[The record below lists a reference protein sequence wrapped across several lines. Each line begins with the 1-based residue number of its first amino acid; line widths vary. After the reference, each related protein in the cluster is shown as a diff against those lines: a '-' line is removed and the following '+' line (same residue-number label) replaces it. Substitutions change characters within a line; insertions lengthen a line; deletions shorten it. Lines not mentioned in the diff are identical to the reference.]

1 MKILITGCAGF
12 VGHNLS
18 KKLLEDNHHVTGID
32 NLNNYYDVNL
42 KKNRL
47 KNILNNYKDFKFFK
61 LNLSDTMKTKK
72 FFNSKKFEFVI
83 HLASQAG
90 VRHSIKN
97 PLSYIDNNIIA
108 YINILES
115 VKKKSSTRIIFA
127 SSSSVY
133 GNKLIFPLK
142 EAFNTDNQLQMYGV
156 SKKTMELISS
166 AYNNLYN
173 LDIIALRFFTVYGPW
188 GRPDMALFKFVESI
202 IKNKKINVYN
212 YGKHVRDFTY
222 IGDLSES
229 IRLIINKKQK
239 KIIKNK
245 FKIYNIGSNNP
256 ISLSKFIS
264 IIEKKI
270 GRKAKKNFLPIQQ
283 GDIPKTHS
291 DNNKFYLDYG
301 YKPKTSHKKGISNFV
316 DWYLDYYK

>member
-115 VKKKSSTRIIFA
+115 VKKKIF
-127 SSSSVY
+127 
-133 GNKLIFPLK
+133 
-142 EAFNTDNQLQMYGV
+142 NQ
-156 SKKTMELISS
+156 
-166 AYNNLYN
+166 NN
-173 LDIIALRFFTVYGPW
+173 IC
-188 GRPDMALFKFVESI
+188 KF
-202 IKNKKINVYN
+202 
-212 YGKHVRDFTY
+212 
-222 IGDLSES
+222 
-229 IRLIINKKQK
+229 
-239 KIIKNK
+239 
-245 FKIYNIGSNNP
+245 
-256 ISLSKFIS
+256 
-264 IIEKKI
+264 
-270 GRKAKKNFLPIQQ
+270 
-283 GDIPKTHS
+283 
-291 DNNKFYLDYG
+291 
-301 YKPKTSHKKGISNFV
+301 
-316 DWYLDYYK
+316 